1 LTLRGRFAK
10 IRPFMGNRGEPS
22 TRHYDE
28 KLQSILKTSAKIF
41 AEKGFHRT
49 SVRDISRA
57 TGMSLAGLY
66 YYFRTKEELLYL
78 IQEQCF
84 ITLLQRWEKAVST
97 ENDVRARLRI
107 FATSLP
113 PTLKKWLTENDV
125 HMRIRVFA
133 ENHLSFFLH
142 NMNEMKV
149 MAHEDESLTG
159 EFQAKMLVL
168 KRRYVNVL
176 TDLIVE
182 LQDLE
187 GDKKVDLRVATFAF
201 FGMMNWIYTWY
212 RPKRDLPLAELI
224 EQMLRIYIFGIL
236 NGGKVEEPW
245 LTRPSEAGEETFS
258 LWQNLP

>member
-1 LTLRGRFAK
+1 MSG
-10 IRPFMGNRGEPS
+10 FMANRAEPS

-28 KLQSILKTSAKIF
+28 KLQWILRTAAKIF

-49 SVRDISRA
+49 SIRDISRA

-66 YYFRTKEELLYL
+66 YYFGTKEELLYL

-84 ITLLQRWEKAVST
+84 LTLLQRWEKAVGA
-97 ENDVRARLRI
+97 ENDVR
-107 FATSLP
+107 S
-113 PTLKKWLTENDV
+113 
-125 HMRIRVFA
+125 RIRVFA

-159 EFQAKMLVL
+159 EFQEKMLVL
-168 KRRYVNVL
+168 KRRYVKVL
-176 TDLIVE
+176 TDLVGE
-182 LQDLE
+182 LQEEE
-187 GDKKVDLRVATFAF
+187 GGEKVDLRVATFAL

-212 RPKRDLPLAELI
+212 RPKRDLTLAELI
-224 EQMLRIYIFGIL
+224 EQMLRIYVFGIL
-236 NGGKVEEPW
+236 KGGKVQEPW
-245 LTRPSEAGEETFS
+245 LTRPAEASKETFS